1 MIHRIDTEAMQQR
14 LAMLMLEPVEM
25 VAYDPQWAL
34 AYSTEER
41 FLWDVLPK
49 DLVLHIAHIGS
60 TAVPGLSAKPI
71 IDVQVGVNDPER
83 VRSEVVPRMTDAG
96 YEFIWRS
103 SIGEREP
110 FYAWFLKRDG
120 AGQRT
125 HHIHMVKPD
134 EASEERLLFRD
145 RLRDHPE
152 EAAQYEVIKREL
164 ALHHGNDRSAY
175 TRGKSAFIAEV
186 LRRARFSAG

>member
-1 MIHRIDTEAMQQR
+1 MTDTNDTEDMQQR

-25 VAYDPQWAL
+25 VVYDPGWPASY
-34 AYSTEER
+34 AGEEH
-41 FLWDVLPK
+41 FLRSVLPH

-71 IDVQVGVNDPER
+71 IDVQVGVTDQER

-96 YEFIWRS
+96 YEFIWRN

-120 AGQRT
+120 AGRRT

-134 EASEERLLFRD
+134 EASEERILFRD
-145 RLRDHPE
+145 RLRGHPE
-152 EAAQYEVIKREL
+152 EAAQYEFIKREL
-164 ALHHGNDRSAY
+164 ARHHGNDRSAY
-175 TRGKSAFIAEV
+175 TRGKSAFIAEIV
-186 LRRARFSAG
+186 RKARLSAG